1 MVAFTQILTD
11 DPRTNNFKE
20 VSVFEKT
27 KMFGLLVM
35 MTAIAFAL
43 FSGPAIY
50 AQEHPSEHP
59 TKAKKVASETKV
71 STVTVDQMAAAIT
84 AYISTDSEL
93 KGGFFLCYDAS
104 AKKPLQLTLDKVH
117 KERLSQVGENLFFA
131 CSDFKSASGKMYD
144 LDFFMESKDGQ
155 LAVTEI
161 MIHKEDGKP
170 RYSWLEKDGVWT
182 RK

>member
-1 MVAFTQILTD
+1 
-11 DPRTNNFKE
+11 
-20 VSVFEKT
+20 VFEKT

-43 FSGPAIY
+43 LTGPAIY
-50 AQEHPSEHP
+50 AQEHPEHP
-59 TKAKKVASETKV
+59 TKVKKENLTRAEV
-71 STVTVDQMAAAIT
+71 SAVTVDQMSAAIT

-117 KERLSQVGENLFFA
+117 QERLSQVGDNLFFA
-131 CSDFKSASGKMYD
+131 CSDFKSSGGKVYD

-170 RYSWLEKDGVWT
+170 RYSWVEKDGVWN

>member
-1 MVAFTQILTD
+1 M
-11 DPRTNNFKE
+11 
-20 VSVFEKT
+20 FEKT
-27 KMFGLLVM
+27 KSFGLLVVI
-35 MTAIAFAL
+35 TAVAFGL
-43 FSGPAIY
+43 LSVPAIY
-50 AQEHPSEHP
+50 AQEHPTEHP
-59 TKAKKVASETKV
+59 TKAKEEKKEHPTEHPTEAKAGA
-71 STVTVDQMAAAIT
+71 VTVDQMAHAIT
-84 AYISTDSEL
+84 HFIDSDAKL

-104 AKKPLQLTLDKVH
+104 AKKALQLTLDKVH

-161 MIHKEDGKP
+161 MIHKEDGKA
-170 RYSWLEKDGVWT
+170 RYSWFEKDGVWN

>member
-1 MVAFTQILTD
+1 M
-11 DPRTNNFKE
+11 
-20 VSVFEKT
+20 FEKT

-35 MTAIAFAL
+35 ITAIAFAL
-43 FSGPAIY
+43 LSGPAIY

-59 TKAKKVASETKV
+59 TKKKKVTTETKV
-71 STVTVDQMAAAIT
+71 SAVTVDQMTQAIT
-84 AYISTDSEL
+84 DYISSDAKL
-93 KGGFFLCYDAS
+93 KGGFFFVYDAS
-104 AKKPLQLTLDKVH
+104 AKKTLQLTLDKVH
-117 KERLSQVGENLFFA
+117 TERLSQVGDNLFFA
-131 CSDFKSASGKMYD
+131 CSDFKSAGKEMYD